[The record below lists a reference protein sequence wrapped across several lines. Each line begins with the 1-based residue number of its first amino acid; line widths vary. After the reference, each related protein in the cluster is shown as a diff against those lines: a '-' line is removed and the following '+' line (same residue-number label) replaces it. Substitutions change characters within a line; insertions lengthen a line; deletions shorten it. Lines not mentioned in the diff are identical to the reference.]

1 LQKNFL
7 IGLVLEEV
15 QFFRVVLRLRRMK
28 KNFEIGQ
35 KNIFFFFSIM
45 DPLYEAIL
53 VFPKFDPL
61 TAPGM
66 ALCVDLGPKCQ
77 NLFSLV

>member
-1 LQKNFL
+1 M
-7 IGLVLEEV
+7 EEV
-15 QFFRVVLRLRRMK
+15 RFFRILLRLCGMK
-28 KNFEIGQ
+28 QIFELG
-35 KNIFFFFSIM
+35 KKKLYIFSFM
-45 DPLYEAIL
+45 NLLHVYVPIL

-77 NLFSLV
+77 ILLSLRPS